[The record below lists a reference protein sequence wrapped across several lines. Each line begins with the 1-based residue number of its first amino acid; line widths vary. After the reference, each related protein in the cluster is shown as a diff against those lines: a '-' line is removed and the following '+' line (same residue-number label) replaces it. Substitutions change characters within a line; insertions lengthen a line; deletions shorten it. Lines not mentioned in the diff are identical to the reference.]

1 MDGMVYPMKPL
12 IFNVRFGVDEETS
25 NTITWVFSPN
35 ILPTYFVRESLFS
48 LALAIGKPLHLE
60 TATLHKTWPNYVR
73 VKVQINLATELPKF
87 VRIVIVDEDKGENYT
102 INMRIQ
108 YDSQPK
114 YWKVRKLQGHNE
126 KGVEN

>member
-1 MDGMVYPMKPL
+1 M
-12 IFNVRFGVDEETS
+12 
-25 NTITWVFSPN
+25 
-35 ILPTYFVRESLFS
+35 
-48 LALAIGKPLHLE
+48 
-60 TATLHKTWPNYVR
+60 
-73 VKVQINLATELPKF
+73 QINLATELPKF

>member
-60 TATLHKTWPNYVR
+60 TATLHKT
-73 VKVQINLATELPKF
+73 
-87 VRIVIVDEDKGENYT
+87 
-102 INMRIQ
+102 
-108 YDSQPK
+108 
-114 YWKVRKLQGHNE
+114 
-126 KGVEN
+126 